1 MATTWA
7 YLRVSTDSQ
16 DLSNQ
21 KLLIFDWANRRN
33 IKIDHWLEVAIS
45 SRKSQKDRRIEELL
59 SRIQSG
65 DLLIV
70 SELSR
75 LGRSTGEVINLV
87 NELVARNVC
96 LVVVKQGLELRGD
109 NSQDMGTKV
118 MITVFSLLAE
128 LERDLISERTKIG
141 LARARAQGKKLGR
154 PRGSTSRSKLDGKED
169 VIKELLNKKIPKT
182 SIAKILDCSRSCLIN
197 FIKSRKLA

>member
-128 LERDLISERTKIG
+128 LEHDLISERTKIG